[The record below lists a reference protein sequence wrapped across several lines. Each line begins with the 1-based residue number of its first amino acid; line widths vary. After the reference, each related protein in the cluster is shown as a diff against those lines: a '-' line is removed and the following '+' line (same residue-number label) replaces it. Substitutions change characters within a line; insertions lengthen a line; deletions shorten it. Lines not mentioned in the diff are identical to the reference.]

1 MYFNRYKR
9 KSNNNILIKENRK
22 KFSKFE
28 IATIKR
34 TAQSVNPMVS
44 KKAKL
49 KEQIDAL
56 QAEYDQLNTMQEQYE
71 ASIKTMTGGYGTE
84 DLVDKVI
91 ETTSAVDKN
100 GKPIKVTKYVLKYPE
115 TVIPVAA
122 EEIEGMTASEVDDT
136 AVVEEVETPKD
147 AETPVSPFMAE

>member
-1 MYFNRYKR
+1 M
-9 KSNNNILIKENRK
+9 K

-136 AVVEEVETPKD
+136 AVVEEIETPKD

>member
-1 MYFNRYKR
+1 M
-9 KSNNNILIKENRK
+9 K

-56 QAEYDQLNTMQEQYE
+56 QAEYAQLDTMQEQYE

-84 DLVDKVI
+84 DLVEKVI

-115 TVIPVAA
+115 TVIPIAA
-122 EEIEGMTASEVDDT
+122 EEIEGMTATEVDDT

>member
-1 MYFNRYKR
+1 M
-9 KSNNNILIKENRK
+9 K

-28 IATIKR
+28 VATIKR

-56 QAEYDQLNTMQEQYE
+56 QLEYDQLSTMQEQYE

-84 DLVDKVI
+84 DLVEKVI
-91 ETTSAVDKN
+91 ESTGAVDKN

-115 TVIPVAA
+115 TIIPVEAETLDTATPEEVDETATAPVTEYTA
-122 EEIEGMTASEVDDT
+122 EEDSPINAMV
-136 AVVEEVETPKD
+136 KD
-147 AETPVSPFMAE
+147 AGCDWDIDKNEVPTDIEQ

>member
-1 MYFNRYKR
+1 M
-9 KSNNNILIKENRK
+9 K

-71 ASIKTMTGGYGTE
+71 ASIKTMTGGHGTE

>member
-1 MYFNRYKR
+1 M
-9 KSNNNILIKENRK
+9 K
-22 KFSKFE
+22 KFRKFE

-56 QAEYDQLNTMQEQYE
+56 QTEYAQLDTMQEQYE

-84 DLVDKVI
+84 DLVEKVI

-122 EEIEGMTASEVDDT
+122 EDIEGMTASEVDDT
-136 AVVEEVETPKD
+136 AVVEGVETPKD
-147 AETPVSPFMAE
+147 AETPVSPFIAE

>member
-1 MYFNRYKR
+1 M
-9 KSNNNILIKENRK
+9 K

-136 AVVEEVETPKD
+136 AVVEEVKTPKD

>member
-1 MYFNRYKR
+1 METR
-9 KSNNNILIKENRK
+9 

-100 GKPIKVTKYVLKYPE
+100 GKPIKVTKYILKYPE

-122 EEIEGMTASEVDDT
+122 EEIEGITASEVDDT

>member
-1 MYFNRYKR
+1 METR
-9 KSNNNILIKENRK
+9 

-49 KEQIDAL
+49 KEQINAL

-122 EEIEGMTASEVDDT
+122 EEIEGMAASEVDDT

>member
-1 MYFNRYKR
+1 M
-9 KSNNNILIKENRK
+9 K

-115 TVIPVAA
+115 TVIPIAA

-136 AVVEEVETPKD
+136 AIVEEVETPKD

>member
-1 MYFNRYKR
+1 M
-9 KSNNNILIKENRK
+9 K

-49 KEQIDAL
+49 EEQISAL
-56 QAEYDQLNTMQEQYE
+56 QAEYDQLNTIQEQYE

-122 EEIEGMTASEVDDT
+122 EEIEDMTAAEVDET
-136 AVVEEVETPKD
+136 AVVEDVETPKD
-147 AETPVSPFMAE
+147 AETPVSSFMTEE

>member
-1 MYFNRYKR
+1 METR
-9 KSNNNILIKENRK
+9 

-122 EEIEGMTASEVDDT
+122 EEIDGMTASEVDDT

>member
-1 MYFNRYKR
+1 METR
-9 KSNNNILIKENRK
+9 

-115 TVIPVAA
+115 TVIPIAA
-122 EEIEGMTASEVDDT
+122 EEIEGITASEVDDT

>member
-1 MYFNRYKR
+1 METR
-9 KSNNNILIKENRK
+9 

-56 QAEYDQLNTMQEQYE
+56 QTEYDQLNTMQEQYE

-136 AVVEEVETPKD
+136 AIVEEVETPKD
-147 AETPVSPFMAE
+147 VETPVSPFMAE

>member
-1 MYFNRYKR
+1 METR
-9 KSNNNILIKENRK
+9 

-56 QAEYDQLNTMQEQYE
+56 QTEYDQLNTMQEQYE

-136 AVVEEVETPKD
+136 AVVGEVEAPKD

>member
-1 MYFNRYKR
+1 METR
-9 KSNNNILIKENRK
+9 

-49 KEQIDAL
+49 REQIDAL

-84 DLVDKVI
+84 DLVEKVI
-91 ETTSAVDKN
+91 ETTGAVDKN
-100 GKPIKVTKYVLKYPE
+100 GKPIKITKYVLKYPE

-122 EEIEGMTASEVDDT
+122 EEIEGATVTEVDET
-136 AVVEEVETPKD
+136 EVVGEVEASKD
-147 AETPVSPFMAE
+147 AETPVSPFMGGETEEDPLKL

>member
-1 MYFNRYKR
+1 M
-9 KSNNNILIKENRK
+9 K

-56 QAEYDQLNTMQEQYE
+56 QAEYNQLDTMQEQYE

-84 DLVDKVI
+84 DLVEKVI
-91 ETTSAVDKN
+91 ETTGAVDKN
-100 GKPIKVTKYVLKYPE
+100 GKPVKTTKFVLKYPE
-115 TVIPVAA
+115 TVIPVVA
-122 EEIEGMTASEVDDT
+122 EENEDTTAPEVDDT
-136 AVVEEVETPKD
+136 EKASDAGEEYIK
-147 AETPVSPFMAE
+147 

>member
-1 MYFNRYKR
+1 M
-9 KSNNNILIKENRK
+9 K

-115 TVIPVAA
+115 TVIPIAA
-122 EEIEGMTASEVDDT
+122 EEIESMTASEVDDT

>member
-1 MYFNRYKR
+1 M
-9 KSNNNILIKENRK
+9 K

-34 TAQSVNPMVS
+34 TAQSVNPMVT
-44 KKAKL
+44 KKNKI

-56 QAEYDQLNTMQEQYE
+56 MLEWEQLNTMQEQYE

-84 DLVDKVI
+84 DLVDKII
-91 ETTSAVDKN
+91 ETTNATDKN

-115 TVIPVAA
+115 TIIPVEA
-122 EEIEGMTASEVDDT
+122 EALSSMCENEIDDSESVDL
-136 AVVEEVETPKD
+136 VEVTSDNTDPITPFL
-147 AETPVSPFMAE
+147 EQE

>member
-1 MYFNRYKR
+1 METR
-9 KSNNNILIKENRK
+9 

-122 EEIEGMTASEVDDT
+122 EEIEGITASEVDDT

>member
-1 MYFNRYKR
+1 MEAR
-9 KSNNNILIKENRK
+9 

-49 KEQIDAL
+49 REQIDAL

-84 DLVDKVI
+84 DLVEKVI
-91 ETTSAVDKN
+91 ETTGAVDKN
-100 GKPIKVTKYVLKYPE
+100 GKPIKITKYILKYPE

-122 EEIEGMTASEVDDT
+122 EEIEGAIAIEVDENE
-136 AVVEEVETPKD
+136 VVGEVEVPKD
-147 AETPVSPFMAE
+147 AETPVSPFMGGEATEEEDPLKL

>member
-1 MYFNRYKR
+1 M
-9 KSNNNILIKENRK
+9 K

-136 AVVEEVETPKD
+136 AVVEEVEIPKD

>member
-1 MYFNRYKR
+1 METR
-9 KSNNNILIKENRK
+9 

-115 TVIPVAA
+115 TVIPIAA

-136 AVVEEVETPKD
+136 AIVEEVETPKD

>member
-1 MYFNRYKR
+1 METR
-9 KSNNNILIKENRK
+9 

-44 KKAKL
+44 KKVKL

-100 GKPIKVTKYVLKYPE
+100 GKPIKVTKYILKYPE

-122 EEIEGMTASEVDDT
+122 EEIESMTASEVDDT

>member
-1 MYFNRYKR
+1 MR
-9 KSNNNILIKENRK
+9 

-49 KEQIDAL
+49 KETITAL
-56 QAEYDQLNTMQEQYE
+56 QAEYDQLDTIQEQYE
-71 ASIKTMTGGYGTE
+71 TSIKTMTGGYGTE
-84 DLVDKVI
+84 DLVDKIV

-100 GKPIKVTKYVLKYPE
+100 GKPIKVTKYVLKYPD

-122 EEIEGMTASEVDDT
+122 EDIEDMTATEVDDT

-147 AETPVSPFMAE
+147 AETPVSPFIEE

>member
-1 MYFNRYKR
+1 M
-9 KSNNNILIKENRK
+9 K
-22 KFSKFE
+22 KLSKFE